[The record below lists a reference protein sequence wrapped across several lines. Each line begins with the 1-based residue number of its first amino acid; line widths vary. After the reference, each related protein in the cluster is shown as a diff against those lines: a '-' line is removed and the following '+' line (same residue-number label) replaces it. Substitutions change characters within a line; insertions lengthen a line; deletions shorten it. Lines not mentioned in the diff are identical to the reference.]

1 MSVKEK
7 IVETLKT
14 GPKAVDEIVKAVGAQ
29 SRVVKGLLTR
39 LEKEG
44 RVEKTPEGKYKLK

>member
-1 MSVKEK
+1 
-7 IVETLKT
+7 
-14 GPKAVDEIVKAVGAQ
+14 VDEIAKAVGAQ

-44 RVEKTPEGKYKLK
+44 RVEKTREGKYKLK